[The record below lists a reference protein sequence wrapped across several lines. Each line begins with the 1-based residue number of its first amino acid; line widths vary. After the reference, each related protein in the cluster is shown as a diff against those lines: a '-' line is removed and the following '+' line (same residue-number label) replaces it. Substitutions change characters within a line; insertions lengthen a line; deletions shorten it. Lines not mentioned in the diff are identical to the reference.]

1 MNNSSIKWKLQWPY
15 AIISFIGI
23 VSLIIEDQAFN
34 TYFMAYT
41 YGFALIVIGIMFT
54 IRYKMFQPLLC
65 FGLTGLFL
73 WHYFLASHPADIVK
87 MLNLIGIY
95 SADSQTVVWISEH
108 FTMVG
113 AFIHLGTLFIINP
126 FLFPAIMKS
135 QRLEKSARRIFK
147 LAAEMV
153 TDTSNGFT
161 DRPYYAGQEDYNKNE
176 IIGFARYLSGKDI
189 SRYTVGPQLVQV
201 GFSMGRSSLVDKTFQ
216 KITHLS
222 FANDGKVMVQIS
234 EQDYRMYRNQLTFDQ
249 LCDALSNVFTQ
260 FLDYYKNGNEE
271 RIITELKSI

>member
-15 AIISFIGI
+15 AIISFVFV

-34 TYFMAYT
+34 TYFLAYI
-41 YGFALIVIGIMFT
+41 YGLALIVIGILFT
-54 IRYKMFQPLLC
+54 IRYKMFQPLLS
-65 FGLTGLFL
+65 FGWTGLFL

-95 SADSQTVVWISEH
+95 SADSQTVVWISDR

-113 AFIHLGTLFIINP
+113 AIIHMLTLFIINL
-126 FLFPAIMKS
+126 FLFPALWKS
-135 QRLEKSARRIFK
+135 NRLEKSARRIFK

-161 DRPYYAGQEDYNKNE
+161 GRPYYAGQEEYNKNE
-176 IIGFARYLSGKDI
+176 IIGLARYLNGKDI
-189 SRYTVGPQLVQV
+189 SRYTVSPKSVQV
-201 GFSMGRSSLVDKTFQ
+201 GFSMGRSPLADKTFQ
-216 KITHLS
+216 KISHIS

-234 EQDYRMYRNQLTFDQ
+234 EQDYKMYRNQLTFNQ
-249 LCDALSNVFTQ
+249 LCEALSNVFTQ